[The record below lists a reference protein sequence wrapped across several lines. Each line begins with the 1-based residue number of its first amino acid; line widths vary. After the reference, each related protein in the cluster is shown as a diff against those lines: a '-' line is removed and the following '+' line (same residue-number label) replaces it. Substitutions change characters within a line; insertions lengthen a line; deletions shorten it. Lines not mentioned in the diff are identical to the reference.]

1 MQEATAT
8 RRAQPPRVAMV
19 LGSGGIKS
27 IASLGLFRVLAREK
41 IPIDLIAASSGG
53 SLFATAYAL
62 YPNELERIEGFL
74 WNYWKPEI
82 FRDFDYLGLLT
93 SLLRP
98 RGRPIENFGLIK
110 GKRIL
115 RNIHAMFPDKTFADT
130 RIPLRIVATDIRSGR
145 PVILK
150 EGSVARA
157 VRASVSLPLYMRP
170 VKWDNYLLVDG
181 GMTNPIPC
189 DVAINEGAEVILAMS
204 FGSSLDTPLEGP
216 LSLLNQVVRVS
227 ASNLIRVQDDL
238 HRTVHRGE
246 IVGIYPAF
254 DHVHSFFNFHTMEEI
269 ISRGEEASVAALPR
283 IHAALKGLHS
293 LTP

>member
-82 FRDFDYLGLLT
+82 FRDFDYLGLLV

-170 VKWDNYLLVDG
+170 VTWGDYLLVDG

>member
-1 MQEATAT
+1 
-8 RRAQPPRVAMV
+8 MV

-82 FRDFDYLGLLT
+82 FRDFDFLGLLGM
-93 SLLRP
+93 LLRS
-98 RGRPIENFGLIK
+98 RGRSIEKFGLIK

-145 PVILK
+145 PIILK

-170 VKWDNYLLVDG
+170 VKWDDYLLVDG

-293 LTP
+293 LTS

>member
-1 MQEATAT
+1 MRPGEVKDAE
-8 RRAQPPRVAMV
+8 PC
-19 LGSGGIKS
+19 GG
-27 IASLGLFRVLAREK
+27 G
-41 IPIDLIAASSGG
+41 
-53 SLFATAYAL
+53 
-62 YPNELERIEGFL
+62 
-74 WNYWKPEI
+74 
-82 FRDFDYLGLLT
+82 
-93 SLLRP
+93 LLRP